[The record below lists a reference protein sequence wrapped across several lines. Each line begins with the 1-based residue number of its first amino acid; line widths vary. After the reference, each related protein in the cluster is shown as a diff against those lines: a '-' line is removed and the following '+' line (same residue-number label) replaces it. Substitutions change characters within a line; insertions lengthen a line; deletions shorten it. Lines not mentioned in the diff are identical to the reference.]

1 MRVALINEGTYP
13 YAGGGVSTWCDH
25 LVRGLPGVRWHLVSI
40 VAGDNAP
47 PTPLLLVALLLV
59 VVGTRLRLHT
69 LALPALIGL
78 AVFVFRVTIDH
89 FAGELAWPLGLA
101 VAGGLAMIAAL
112 ASLLWRVHRQR
123 EAMI

>member
-1 MRVALINEGTYP
+1 MLLVPLHFLGPMNLLWHEGNELFSLGDAPLRTYEL
-13 YAGGGVSTWCDH
+13 A
-25 LVRGLPGVRWHLVSI
+25 
-40 VAGDNAP
+40 
-47 PTPLLLVALLLV
+47 LLLVALLLV
-59 VVGTRLRLHT
+59 VIGTRLRLHT

-101 VAGGLAMIAAL
+101 VTGALAMIAAL